1 MSIETNDQ
9 KGAGIVPPPIGEQA
23 SLALISLVSS
33 GMTVAQAR
41 AKLAGNAPTVA
52 TAVQAPV
59 VSEPVA
65 DVVQSADEGD
75 ELVIPKDWR
84 KEHHFKIIAMAKA
97 ANPEMAELIVTKE
110 DAIEVLEQLE
120 AQS

>member
-1 MSIETNDQ
+1 MSIETNDP

-41 AKLAGNAPTVA
+41 AKLAGKAAPVDVAATVA
-52 TAVQAPV
+52 
-59 VSEPVA
+59 EPVIDA
-65 DVVQSADEGD
+65 LEPVDTSDD
-75 ELVIPKDWR
+75 LVIPKDWR
-84 KEHHFKIIAMAKA
+84 NEHHFKIIAMAKA
-97 ANPEMAELIVTKE
+97 ADPEMADLIVTKE
-110 DAIEVLEQLE
+110 DAIEVLEKLE